1 VGKFCGAALTLV
13 VPLIAGFVIA
23 GTLVGVAAR
32 DASFAP
38 FLKLSIS
45 TIAIGIIFGAI
56 GTAVSVFARS
66 RIHALVSVLLIW
78 GVAVFAF
85 DLVALGFIV
94 SNKAPQASKEIEMIC
109 DATHINSQADIH
121 SGFDSVAPTAAV
133 HAPRQDSPFWIWFN
147 PVDIFRVI
155 NLPEAVNLSVPM
167 MSAIASAAC
176 WIALCL
182 IAGTWRFKRID
193 L

>member
-32 DASFAP
+32 DASFAL

-66 RIHALVSVLLIW
+66 RIHALVFILLVW

-85 DLVALGFIV
+85 DLVALGVKRFQQ
-94 SNKAPQASKEIEMIC
+94 SAARFQRNRDDLRC
-109 DATHINSQADIH
+109 DAHQ
-121 SGFDSVAPTAAV
+121 
-133 HAPRQDSPFWIWFN
+133 
-147 PVDIFRVI
+147 
-155 NLPEAVNLSVPM
+155 
-167 MSAIASAAC
+167 
-176 WIALCL
+176 
-182 IAGTWRFKRID
+182 
-193 L
+193 